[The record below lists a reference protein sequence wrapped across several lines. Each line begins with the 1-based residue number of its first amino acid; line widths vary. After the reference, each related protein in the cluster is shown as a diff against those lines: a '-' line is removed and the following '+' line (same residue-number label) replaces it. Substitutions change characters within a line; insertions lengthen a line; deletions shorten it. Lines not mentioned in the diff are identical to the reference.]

1 MSVARDMIGRKRWAV
16 RRPGDDGQGGQVIL
30 EYTLLLATFGIPM
43 IYLARL
49 LLGILAAQYA
59 MVTCLETLPL
69 P

>member
-1 MSVARDMIGRKRWAV
+1 MSVARDMIGWKRWAL
-16 RRPGDDGQGGQVIL
+16 RRPGDDGQAGQVIL
-30 EYTLLLATFGIPM
+30 EYTLLLATIGIPM